1 MTVAA
6 SFVMPPRD
14 AFGNIAAT
22 PNPFTAA
29 VQTEVGAKYTVAAPS
44 GSGTVKVIAPSG
56 TVIGSGTS
64 VSFTATTASVVLVV
78 DSPAAGYITMSLIP
92 PPSDE
97 LPTPSASGDVLTAT
111 GTDAGDYDWATPVGT
126 VPTPPASGDVLTSTG
141 SAAGDYDWATPQTG
155 STIPDPP
162 ASGDVLTSTGTAAG
176 DWDWA
181 AVLPTPSASGDV
193 LTATG
198 TGAGDYD
205 WAAPASGGGLLAHTS
220 YDPSTQAVYTPS
232 STALTAIDTT
242 NLAVT
247 FTAPSSGAVLVVL
260 EAVATSEVDIM
271 YLGVTDSAG
280 QVGHH
285 GALSYDSS
293 STNSLQMRQT
303 FSTLVAGLTPGDSY
317 TYYFAAETNSGN
329 IYAGGGTIA
338 DGGRGPA
345 SISVWEAP

>member
-97 LPTPSASGDVLTAT
+97 LPTPSASGDVLT
-111 GTDAGDYDWATPVGT
+111 
-126 VPTPPASGDVLTSTG
+126 STG

-220 YDPSTQAVYTPS
+220 YDPSTATSYSPS
-232 STALTAIDTT
+232 STLTALDTT

-247 FTAPSSGAVLVVL
+247 FTVPSSGAVLVMA
-260 EAVATSEVDIM
+260 EAVFVSGATGGAY
-271 YLGVTDSAG
+271 YLGATNSAG
-280 QVGHH
+280 QVGTAQEVADE
-285 GALSYDSS
+285 GPGYKRRIA
-293 STNSLQMRQT
+293 
-303 FSTLVAGLTPGDSY
+303 STLIGGLTAGDSLTWY
-317 TYYFAAETNSGN
+317 LAAGAPSGTTVVV
-329 IYAGGGTIA
+329 GGGTS
-338 DGGRGPA
+338 GYGSA
-345 SISVWEAP
+345 SIAIWEAPS

>member
-1 MTVAA
+1 ML
-6 SFVMPPRD
+6 
-14 AFGNIAAT
+14 
-22 PNPFTAA
+22 
-29 VQTEVGAKYTVAAPS
+29 
-44 GSGTVKVIAPSG
+44 APSG

-78 DSPAAGYITMSLIP
+78 ESPAAGYITMSPIP

-176 DWDWA
+176 DWDW
-181 AVLPTPSASGDV
+181 VTP
-193 LTATG
+193 
-198 TGAGDYD
+198 
-205 WAAPASGGGLLAHTS
+205 APSGLLAHTS

-260 EAVATSEVDIM
+260 EAVVTGELQTM

-285 GALSYDSS
+285 GAVSYYSS
-293 STNSLQMRQT
+293 STTSLQMRQT

-317 TYYFAAETNSGN
+317 TYYFAAETNAGN

-338 DGGRGPA
+338 DAGKGPA